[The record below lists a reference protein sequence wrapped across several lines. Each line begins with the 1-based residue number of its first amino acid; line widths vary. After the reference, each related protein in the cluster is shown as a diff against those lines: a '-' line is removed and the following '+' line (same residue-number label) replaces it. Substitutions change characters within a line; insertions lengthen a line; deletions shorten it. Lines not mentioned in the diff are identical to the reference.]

1 MSAPSGEASVDPFF
15 SPEQEERI
23 ARVRSAM
30 LRQIAVHST
39 PQHMT
44 VRNGPEGWQRFL
56 AGVYFKS
63 LREDGGSRT
72 YLLRMEPGA
81 VVPAHRHEADEECL
95 VLEGDLHVQGDLVLR
110 AGDYHLARAG
120 VLHATIRTEAGAL
133 LLLRGTEPR
142 VSDFV

>member
-1 MSAPSGEASVDPFF
+1 MSASSGETSVDPFS
-15 SPEQEERI
+15 SPEQEGRI

-39 PQHMT
+39 PQHTT
-44 VRNGPEGWQRFL
+44 VRNGPEGWQRFMG
-56 AGVYFKS
+56 GVYFKP
-63 LREDGGSRT
+63 LREDGASLT

-81 VVPAHRHEADEECL
+81 VVPAHRHAADEECL
-95 VLEGDLHVQGDLVLR
+95 VLEGDLHLEGDLVLR

-133 LLLRGTEPR
+133 LFLRGAEPQ
-142 VSDFV
+142 VSDFL